1 MGAISQSQLLEYINA
16 LSLAMVDTA
25 EFLDTHPDDS
35 EALAYY
41 EHTKMLFYQARKEY
55 TMRFGP
61 LTKGDVNTKNGW
73 TWVNDPWP
81 WEGRC

>member
-35 EALAYY
+35 EAPIL
-41 EHTKMLFYQARKEY
+41 
-55 TMRFGP
+55 
-61 LTKGDVNTKNGW
+61 GDRLYGST
-73 TWVNDPWP
+73 
-81 WEGRC
+81 